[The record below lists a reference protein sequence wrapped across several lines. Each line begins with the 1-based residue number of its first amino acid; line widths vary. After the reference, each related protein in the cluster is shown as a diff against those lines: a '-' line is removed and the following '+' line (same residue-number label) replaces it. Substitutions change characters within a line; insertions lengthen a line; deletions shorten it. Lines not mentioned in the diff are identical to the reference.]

1 VQLVADTNTVVS
13 GLLWPGPQRRLL
25 DLARIRTI
33 TLFTTV
39 PLLLELDDVLKR
51 PKFAQRLNLAGV
63 TATDLVLGYAALA
76 VIVDPATLEP
86 HIEADPDDDAVLA
99 CALAANVD
107 VIVSGD
113 RHLLTL
119 AAYAMIPILP
129 VATLLDQL
137 DL

>member
-1 VQLVADTNTVVS
+1 MRLVADTNTVVS
-13 GLLWPGPQRRLL
+13 GLLWSGPQRRLL
-25 DLARIRTI
+25 DLARLRLF

-51 PKFAQRLNLAGV
+51 PKFAERLRAADV

-76 VIVDPATLEP
+76 VIVDPATMEP

-99 CALAANVD
+99 CALAANAD

-113 RHLLTL
+113 RHLLDL
-119 AAYAMIPILP
+119 AVFAMIPILP
-129 VATLLDQL
+129 VAILLDQL

>member
-1 VQLVADTNTVVS
+1 VRLVADTNTVVS

-25 DLARIRTI
+25 ELARLRLL

-39 PLLLELDDVLKR
+39 PLLLELDNVLKR
-51 PKFAQRLNLAGV
+51 PKFAERLRAADV

-76 VIVDPATLEP
+76 VIVDPATIEP
-86 HIEADPDDDAVLA
+86 HIDADPDDDAVLA
-99 CALAANVD
+99 CALAANAD

-119 AAYAMIPILP
+119 AAYGMIPILP

>member
-1 VQLVADTNTVVS
+1 VRLVADTNTVVS

-25 DLARIRTI
+25 ELARLRLL

-39 PLLLELDDVLKR
+39 PLLLELDNVLKR
-51 PKFAQRLNLAGV
+51 PKFAERLRAADV

-76 VIVDPATLEP
+76 VIVDPATIEP
-86 HIEADPDDDAVLA
+86 HIDADPDDDAVLA
-99 CALAANVD
+99 CALAAKAD